1 MKHPRICLAGI
12 AALLL
17 FAMQGATA
25 GTINCGVHYIQDDT
39 RTPVSKYEV
48 LKKCGEP
55 KSREG
60 DTWFYERGGSVVAI
74 TFKGGRISS
83 IR

>member
-1 MKHPRICLAGI
+1 MKLPRICLAGI
-12 AALLL
+12 AGLLL
-17 FAMQGATA
+17 LVMQGASA
-25 GTINCGVHYIQDDT
+25 GTINCGVHFIQDDT

-60 DTWFYERGGSVVAI
+60 DTWFYEKGGSVVAI
-74 TFKGGRISS
+74 TFKSGRISS